1 MSQILQSYYFLE
13 SPATWEVDNTVVT
26 VMALMVC
33 LALSHQRGA
42 TVVPTSHRRK
52 PRQGKEMQSL
62 LLWRSVFVHYPYMCR
77 AAQKLKFTPRSAS
90 STPLAT
96 PGGVRATPRFPRA
109 LTCRMTPIRRRVHG
123 SPMHTYVNMHPGPTL
138 LDSRLKVGKGVQI
151 KGSKSNS
158 CLFFFSLHPQSTS
171 SC

>member
-62 LLWRSVFVHYPYMCR
+62 LLWRSVFCALPLHVQSCTETQVHTQVGIIHTLGHTRGCSCHTQIPTCTHMQDDSYPQAC
-77 AAQKLKFTPRSAS
+77 PREPHAHICKYAPWPY
-90 STPLAT
+90 TF
-96 PGGVRATPRFPRA
+96 G
-109 LTCRMTPIRRRVHG
+109 LT
-123 SPMHTYVNMHPGPTL
+123 S
-138 LDSRLKVGKGVQI
+138 
-151 KGSKSNS
+151 
-158 CLFFFSLHPQSTS
+158 
-171 SC
+171 